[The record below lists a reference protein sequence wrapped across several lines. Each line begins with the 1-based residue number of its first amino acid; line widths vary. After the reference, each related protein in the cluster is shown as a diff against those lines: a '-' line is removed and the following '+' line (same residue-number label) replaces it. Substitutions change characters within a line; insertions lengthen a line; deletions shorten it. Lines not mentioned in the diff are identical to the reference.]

1 MHHLYY
7 QKSELSRF
15 RDFSIPVFPR
25 FRDFSRCK
33 YTHILDF
40 YRCFLKKLHYKKIGN
55 HWNIQLVW
63 QHIEPIFAS
72 PSLLKNDHLP
82 DFTQLLAYFAHKKP
96 KESMKYAVVIRET
109 LCRTVVVEATDEPS
123 ALRQVEE
130 QYRQS
135 QIVLDADDF
144 ERTEFLTPERAE

>member
-1 MHHLYY
+1 VLKTAVTRAKDGLNVQGHTMHHLYY

-82 DFTQLLAYFAHKKP
+82 DFTQLLAYFARK
-96 KESMKYAVVIRET
+96 SMN
-109 LCRTVVVEATDEPS
+109 S
-123 ALRQVEE
+123 
-130 QYRQS
+130 
-135 QIVLDADDF
+135 
-144 ERTEFLTPERAE
+144 

>member
-1 MHHLYY
+1 
-7 QKSELSRF
+7 
-15 RDFSIPVFPR
+15 
-25 FRDFSRCK
+25 
-33 YTHILDF
+33 
-40 YRCFLKKLHYKKIGN
+40 
-55 HWNIQLVW
+55 
-63 QHIEPIFAS
+63 
-72 PSLLKNDHLP
+72 LLKNDHLP

-109 LCRTVVVEATDEPS
+109 LCRTVVVVEATDEPS